1 MGAPPLY
8 AVITSGGAVA
18 GDVGGDSVP
27 WVDTA
32 GAAASTKAS
41 VAASPRTES
50 IRLVI
55 ARSLRDT
62 EGTAGDRK
70 PCLGAYYT
78 AFGGRGGVFLL
89 VVDSSQLA
97 VRGGG
102 WGWW

>member
-8 AVITSGGAVA
+8 AVITSGGAV
-18 GDVGGDSVP
+18 GEDVP

-32 GAAASTKAS
+32 GAAAITMAR
-41 VAASPRTES
+41 VAASPRTENV
-50 IRLVI
+50 RLVI
-55 ARSLRDT
+55 ARSLSDT